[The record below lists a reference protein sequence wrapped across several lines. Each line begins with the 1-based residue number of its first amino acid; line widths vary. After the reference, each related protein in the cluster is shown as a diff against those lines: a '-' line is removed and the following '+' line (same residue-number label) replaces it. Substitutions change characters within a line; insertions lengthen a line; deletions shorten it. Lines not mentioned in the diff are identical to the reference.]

1 MPLIQ
6 LVVMFI
12 AIGVLLWLVNNYIIG
27 IQDDRVSVQTP
38 LADEYAGESLLH
50 VHLLSWPS
58 LDCDVQF

>member
-12 AIGVLLWLVNNYIIG
+12 VIGVLLWLVNNYIIG

-38 LADEYAGESLLH
+38 LADEYTGESLLH